1 MKNEIMKC
9 DICKETHKGFVAY
22 RVSKNL
28 FGVACI
34 KCYNRI
40 KRKEAVNE
48 TRVRLGK
55 KKNVAV

>member
-1 MKNEIMKC
+1 MKC
-9 DICKETHKGFVAY
+9 DICKENHKGFVAY
-22 RVSKNL
+22 RVSKDL

-34 KCYNRI
+34 KCYNRM

-48 TRVRLGK
+48 TRLQLGK